1 MTAALTS
8 KGKGRRETHR
18 PGGKNRREGRA
29 CRGDRA
35 TQQEGQG
42 LLEPLEARQEAGKGP
57 PSEPPPGADP
67 AHILISDSGSQNCE
81 DFCRCKPTSQWC
93 NLLPQAQG
101 TSSQGFA
108 VRFHQPTTGEA
119 EGGVIHRQAPH
130 VGSEE
135 VEFEGQSSQ
144 HLLKREAS
152 PGPEKP
158 LRITTGPRTGH
169 SDVPDGGTGVTKEGA
184 PLTRVPAGRRIN
196 RAR

>member
-8 KGKGRRETHR
+8 KGKGRRESHR

-42 LLEPLEARQEAGKGP
+42 LLEPLEARQEAGKDP
-57 PSEPPPGADP
+57 PPESPPGANP
-67 AHILISDSGSQNCE
+67 AHILISDSGFQNCE
-81 DFCRCKPTSQWC
+81 DFCRFKLTSQWC
-93 NLLPQAQG
+93 NLLPEAQE
-101 TSSQGFA
+101 TSSWGFA
-108 VRFHQPTTGEA
+108 VRFHRPTTGEA

-144 HLLKREAS
+144 HLLIEKQAQGQKSHLESPRDPAWDAMMSLMVGLELEQREH
-152 PGPEKP
+152 
-158 LRITTGPRTGH
+158 L
-169 SDVPDGGTGVTKEGA
+169 
-184 PLTRVPAGRRIN
+184 
-196 RAR
+196 